1 MSWNATFQMRQT
13 VPCSECKAPRRIT
26 VQDSSESGC
35 VSQLNHERRE
45 GLCSKCEAKHGDEPA
60 KDAGKLRF
68 GKCVCGKILPL
79 GALAQHRADH
89 ARDKRSFVRRTGPT
103 LPNFFN

>member
-1 MSWNATFQMRQT
+1 MSWNATYQIRQT
-13 VPCSECKAPRRIT
+13 VKCSECGTPRLVT

-45 GLCSKCEAKHGDEPA
+45 GLCPKCDAKHDEQPSA
-60 KDAGKLRF
+60 AGKLRF
-68 GKCVCGKILPL
+68 GKCICGKILPL
-79 GALAQHRADH
+79 GALAQHKADH
-89 ARDKRSFVRRTGPT
+89 YRDKKTFTRRSVQ

>member
-13 VPCSECKAPRRIT
+13 VKCSECGTPRLVT

-45 GLCSKCEAKHGDEPA
+45 GRCLACDRKHPDDESSE
-60 KDAGKLRF
+60 AGKLRF

-79 GALAQHRADH
+79 GALALHKADH
-89 ARDKRSFVRRTGPT
+89 YRDKKTFTRRSVQ